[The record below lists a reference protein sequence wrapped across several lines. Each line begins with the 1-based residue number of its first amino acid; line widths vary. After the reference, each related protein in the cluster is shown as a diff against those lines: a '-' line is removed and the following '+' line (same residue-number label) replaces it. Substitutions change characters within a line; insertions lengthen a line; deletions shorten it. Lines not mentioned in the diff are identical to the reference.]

1 MKKAKKML
9 AVWLS
14 AALLLTLAPLSALAA
29 QQGSAKEQSWD
40 VSRSKTATNLD
51 QAYRSQVTLS
61 LPSHEEKLVTDVVF
75 VLDESSCSEP
85 VKAEGGA
92 DASSPVRPSRGNRGR
107 HQRWAPCSF
116 AARSLLCR

>member
-85 VKAEGGA
+85 VKAEVA
-92 DASSPVRPSRGNRGR
+92 QMLQALYA
-107 HQRWAPCSF
+107 QA
-116 AARSLLCR
+116 

>member
-85 VKAEGGA
+85 VKAEVAQMLQALYAQAEETGA
-92 DASSPVRPSRGNRGR
+92 VIKV
-107 HQRWAPCSF
+107 WAPCSF